1 MASEASKLFQ
11 VSNHHSASCGTP
23 PQIDGDTPKRY
34 YGYYANEH
42 GEQAIFEY
50 DFETHTAHI
59 QMGDAGW
66 ERSHPVVNGVVPS
79 LVLNPGEML
88 WVGAC
93 WYAATGEL
101 PKAPKKGK
109 SET

>member
-23 PQIDGDTPKRY
+23 PQIDGDTPRRY
-34 YGYYANEH
+34 YRYYANKH

-50 DFETHTAHI
+50 DFETHIARI
-59 QMGDAGW
+59 QMGDAGR
-66 ERSHPVVNGVVPS
+66 ERSNPVVNGVVPD

-93 WYAATGEL
+93 AATGEL
-101 PKAPKKGK
+101 PKPPD
-109 SET
+109 